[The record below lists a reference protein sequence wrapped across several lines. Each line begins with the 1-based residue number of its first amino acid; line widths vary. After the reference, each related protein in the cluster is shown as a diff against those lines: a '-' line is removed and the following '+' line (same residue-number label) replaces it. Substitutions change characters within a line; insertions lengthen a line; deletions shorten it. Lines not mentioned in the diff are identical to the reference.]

1 MLMMEIEKYELYE
14 IVGGGS
20 FANSSFLNA
29 ISRFLSTAL
38 QIGQTVGSSIRRLI
52 DKKVCKC

>member
-1 MLMMEIEKYELYE
+1 MMEIEKYELYE

-38 QIGQTVGSSIRRLI
+38 SIGQTVGSTIRRII